1 MRVLRQKVFSLLT
14 ERIRE
19 EYLIKPGDFD
29 KFPKIVQNYYLQGIN
44 KDFYD
49 LINLQGCHGFNPF
62 PTPILDKKPNK
73 DGYIPLF
80 AENQDYADLDN
91 PTVYYKDGVLFK
103 KTGIFFKKIVP
114 MSDLEFKSFLLN
126 SMINEDDLGQEW
138 KQHPNG
144 NRIIAIEEKM
154 ERKINRL

>member
-1 MRVLRQKVFSLLT
+1 MRVLKQKVFSLLT
-14 ERIRE
+14 EQVRE
-19 EYLIKPGDFD
+19 EYLTKPGDFD
-29 KFPKIVQNYYLQGIN
+29 KLPKIVQNYYLQGIN

-49 LINLQGCHGFNPF
+49 LINLQGCHEFNPF
-62 PTPILDKKPNK
+62 PTPILDKKPDKN
-73 DGYIPLF
+73 GYIPLF

-91 PTVYYKDGVLFK
+91 PVVYYKDGVLFK

-114 MSDLEFKSFLLN
+114 MNDLEFKSFLLN
-126 SMINEDDLGQEW
+126 DIINGDGLGQEW

-144 NRIIAIEEKM
+144 NRIIALEEKM